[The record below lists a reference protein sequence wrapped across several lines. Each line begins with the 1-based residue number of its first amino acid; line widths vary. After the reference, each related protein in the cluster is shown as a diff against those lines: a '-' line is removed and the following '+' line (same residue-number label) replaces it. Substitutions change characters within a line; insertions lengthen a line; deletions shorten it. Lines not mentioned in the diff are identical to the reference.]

1 MAIEKA
7 KPTIDYSYQ
16 KSISYSQYSKYSS
29 CQYAWYLS
37 YVKKEK
43 IFKPGI
49 HLLYGTSLHETMQN
63 YLDVMYNQSIK
74 AADEI
79 DLSTYLKDRMIAN
92 YAKDLEQYNNEHYC
106 TKKEFVEFVDDG
118 IASMEWFKKNRSK
131 YFSKKDTELVGIEV
145 PILLPVT
152 EYSPNVLIMGFID
165 FILYHKV
172 TDSYTIFDIK
182 TSTRGWGDKEKKDQT
197 KINQILLYK
206 HFYSKALSIP
216 EDKIDVQFF
225 IIKRKIF
232 ENAEFPMKRI
242 QEFVPANKTKKV
254 KDAYNSI
261 ESFVKECFTPDA
273 KYNTDR
279 EYTKNTSA
287 CKWCEFAKRS
297 DLCDKKHNLFND

>member
-1 MAIEKA
+1 
-7 KPTIDYSYQ
+7 
-16 KSISYSQYSKYSS
+16 
-29 CQYAWYLS
+29 
-37 YVKKEK
+37 
-43 IFKPGI
+43 
-49 HLLYGTSLHETMQN
+49 
-63 YLDVMYNQSIK
+63 
-74 AADEI
+74 
-79 DLSTYLKDRMIAN
+79 
-92 YAKDLEQYNNEHYC
+92 
-106 TKKEFVEFVDDG
+106 
-118 IASMEWFKKNRSK
+118 
-131 YFSKKDTELVGIEV
+131 
-145 PILLPVT
+145 
-152 EYSPNVLIMGFID
+152 MGFID